1 MKRSFSPQQLD
12 VRAFAEEGAQLS
24 GEAPLAGFTRLAAEA
39 PAGEPGQSVA
49 WSARGELRNPGH
61 LHPEVWLHLTASAV
75 LRLTCQRCLEAVDV
89 PLSVER
95 SFRFVADEGT
105 AAAQD
110 EAAEEDVLAISRT
123 FDLPGLVED
132 EMLMEVPAVPRHAVC
147 PVPVQLS
154 AADPE
159 FDAGEPRENP
169 FARLKTLKPGKP

>member
-24 GEAPLAGFTRLAAEA
+24 GETPLAAFARLAAEA
-39 PAGEPGQSVA
+39 SADQPGQAVA

-61 LHPEVWLHLTASAV
+61 LHPEVWLHLEASAA
-75 LRLTCQRCLEAVDV
+75 LRLTCQRCLEPVDV
-89 PLSVER
+89 PLAVDR
-95 SFRFVADEGT
+95 SFRFVADEDT

-110 EAAEEDVLAISRT
+110 EAAEEDVLAISRS

-132 EMLMEVPAVPRHAVC
+132 ELLMEVPAVPRHDVC
-147 PVPVQLS
+147 PVPVRLS
-154 AADPE
+154 AADPD

-169 FARLKTLKPGKP
+169 FARLKALKPGKS